1 MPNVAQ
7 MYGSTIVMYMFIKWF
22 DWKIGTQVIR
32 REILCPYLL
41 GLTKRRKE
49 VQGQPC
55 NAILFICFEGSMYKV
70 ITCN

>member
-1 MPNVAQ
+1 MPTVAQ

-22 DWKIGTQVIR
+22 DKKGTQVIC
-32 REILCPYLL
+32 REILCPYWK

-49 VQGQPC
+49 VQVQSC
-55 NAILFICFEGSMYKV
+55 NAILSIRFEGSMYKV

>member
-1 MPNVAQ
+1 MPTVAQ
-7 MYGSTIVMYMFIKWF
+7 MYGSTIVMYMFVKWF
-22 DWKIGTQVIR
+22 DKKGTQVIC
-32 REILCPYLL
+32 RENICPFLL